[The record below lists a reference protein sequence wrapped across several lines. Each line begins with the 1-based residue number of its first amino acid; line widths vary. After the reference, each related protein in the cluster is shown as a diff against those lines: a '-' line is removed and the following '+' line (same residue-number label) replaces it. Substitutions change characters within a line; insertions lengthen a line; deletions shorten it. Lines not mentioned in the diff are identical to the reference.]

1 MGFGVGD
8 AERAQGFYA
17 GYYMTFFSGALV
29 TTVARSTLKLT
40 FPQNAVRR
48 HTDWLARCPVHVS
61 GLRQI
66 VRPRFLK
73 ADGKTGTSAKIV
85 YDVVGWFV
93 TMNTLNYI
101 CTSFVLLSWST
112 SLQVYASLYYF
123 IHIAT
128 IILLLLSYVVPVKK
142 EPRAASAAKPVKA
155 E

>member
-1 MGFGVGD
+1 M
-8 AERAQGFYA
+8 
-17 GYYMTFFSGALV
+17 
-29 TTVARSTLKLT
+29 
-40 FPQNAVRR
+40 
-48 HTDWLARCPVHVS
+48 
-61 GLRQI
+61 
-66 VRPRFLK
+66 RPRFLK
-73 ADGKTGTSAKIV
+73 ADGKTGTSAKII

-142 EPRAASAAKPVKA
+142 EPRAAAGAAKPVKA